1 MSMKMKEMKHNYT
14 MISVVR
20 ELTGWVEYHVLGA
33 EWGRDRTWK
42 SRSLPLTIFWRLCIT
57 CEP

>member
-1 MSMKMKEMKHNYT
+1 MKMKEMKHNYT

-33 EWGRDRTWK
+33 E
-42 SRSLPLTIFWRLCIT
+42 
-57 CEP
+57 